1 MSSLA
6 IKERKSK
13 FNKLSN
19 SLNIELIKGYKKNIQ
34 YMVDYI
40 NKGKKLKTKHIDSR
54 NKNKCMAYC
63 SELPYGVLS
72 YSSYIDLEKMKVV
85 SSVVKK
91 HEYKLLG
98 TKSKNV

>member
-1 MSSLA
+1 MSGMGINFDDQKMSNLT

-19 SLNIELIKGYKKNIQ
+19 SLNIKIIKGDQKSIQ

-40 NKGKKLKTKHIDSR
+40 KTKPIDLS

-63 SELPYGVLS
+63 SEL
-72 YSSYIDLEKMKVV
+72 
-85 SSVVKK
+85 
-91 HEYKLLG
+91 LLKYYLILA
-98 TKSKNV
+98 T